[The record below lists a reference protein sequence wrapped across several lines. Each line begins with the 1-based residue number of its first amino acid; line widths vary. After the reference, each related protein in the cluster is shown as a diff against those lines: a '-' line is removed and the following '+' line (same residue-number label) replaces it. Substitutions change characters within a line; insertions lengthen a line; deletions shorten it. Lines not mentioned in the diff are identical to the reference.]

1 MVQTCLEFNQIREPH
16 LANFFFLNVA
26 HDDCLGWE
34 LYCFTHFWE
43 FLRAFFPILYLYEEG
58 IKILVL

>member
-34 LYCFTHFWE
+34 LYCIAHFWE
-43 FLRAFFPILYLYEEG
+43 FLRA
-58 IKILVL
+58 